1 MSSPVIA
8 CASTSWQIGALGERE
23 AHSMVEQ
30 LTVISGSMRP
40 PVFILISPYA
50 EHAIKTACQSEGPL
64 IAAQPDCCGQ
74 QYCGHSKPEP
84 QTRAAQKSAGSELSQ
99 WNKMRIDRDAS
110 FVLEVERS
118 RCESKQAVLH
128 Q

>member
-8 CASTSWQIGALGERE
+8 CASTSCQIGALAERE

-50 EHAIKTACQSEGPL
+50 KHSIKTACELEGPL
-64 IAAQPDCCGQ
+64 IAAQPDCGGQ
-74 QYCGHSKPEP
+74 EYCGHSKPQP
-84 QTRAAQKSAGSELSQ
+84 QTRAAQKSAWCELCQ
-99 WNKMRIDRDAS
+99 WN
-110 FVLEVERS
+110 E
-118 RCESKQAVLH
+118 
-128 Q
+128 